1 MSKDI
6 RQCVIVGGAG
16 GVGGMFADLLEGSGV
31 EICIID
37 MNPPSV
43 SRQFKKCDITVPTPQ
58 AKDMIQKADMVMLA
72 LPENAALQAVKV
84 VGPLMKPDSLFVH
97 TLSVQSPIFKKIHS
111 LGLPFESIG
120 LNPMFA
126 PSLSIVGR
134 PAAVIVQN
142 DGPKGSHLIQ
152 MISDWKGRPV
162 LLEAEEH
169 DQLVAAMQALTHSAI
184 LTFGLALSEL
194 DVDIA
199 KLSSLAPPPHA
210 TMLALLARISS
221 GTPDVYWDV
230 QSVNHQAVTA
240 RAALAEAVGSL
251 DESVR
256 DKSVFIELLR
266 KSREV
271 FGNEIALYQ
280 DLCTSIFEGPLS
292 QLNQALK
299 AGKYSQTNQPGSL
312 GRIKDF
318 ENS

>member
-1 MSKDI
+1 MSQEI
-6 RQCVIVGGAG
+6 RQCVIVGGSG
-16 GVGGMFADLLEGSGV
+16 GVGGMFADLLERSGV
-31 EICIID
+31 EVCIID
-37 MNPPSV
+37 KNPPSV

-84 VGPLMKPDSLFVH
+84 VGSLMKPDSLFAH

-134 PAAVIVQN
+134 PVAVIVQN

-152 MISDWKGRPV
+152 MILDWKGRPV
-162 LLEAEEH
+162 
-169 DQLVAAMQALTHSAI
+169 QLVAAMQALTHSAI
-184 LTFGLALSEL
+184 LAFGLALAEL

-230 QSVNHQAVTA
+230 QSVNHQAMTA
-240 RAALAEAVGSL
+240 RAALAEAVASL

-280 DLCTSIFEGPLS
+280 DLCTSIFEGPLA
-292 QLNQALK
+292 QLRTSNK
-299 AGKYSQTNQPGSL
+299 GGKHSQTNQPG
-312 GRIKDF
+312 
-318 ENS
+318 